1 MLRCQRFPMS
11 PLLEYTILNMRH
23 LSESLHDLALFVEV
37 VRAGS
42 FRHAAVRLSMPL
54 STLSRRIA
62 ALEQRLG
69 MSLLVRT
76 TRSVALASA
85 ARPFY
90 ERCLE
95 VMDAATR
102 AEEALTGG
110 RGRRSVLRVSM
121 PVDLGV
127 ELLGPAIAQFAD
139 TQPDLRVELDL
150 SSHAVDLMREPVDL
164 ALRIGK
170 PMDDRVVARKIGDV
184 KSSICASPALLR
196 RLPAIAAAEQ
206 LSTLPCL
213 DLRTAQGSMAWRVG
227 ALRWDAAPGPS
238 VLGANSVA
246 LVRKWAEE
254 GRGLALLPD
263 HVIAQSVQTRSLV
276 RVLTAHHASSWPLYA
291 ITAARSVPRQVGL
304 LIAHVKAAVAR
315 SPLAVKTEP

>member
-1 MLRCQRFPMS
+1 MG
-11 PLLEYTILNMRH
+11 
-23 LSESLHDLALFVEV
+23 SLQDLALFVEV

-42 FRHAAVRLSMPL
+42 FRHASVRLSMPL

-69 MSLLVRT
+69 MRLLVRT

-85 ARPFY
+85 AKPFF

-102 AEEALTGG
+102 AEEALVGG
-110 RGRRSVLRVSM
+110 SGRQAVLRVSM

-139 TQPDLRVELDL
+139 TQPGLRVELDL
-150 SSHAVDLMREPVDL
+150 SSQAVDLMREPVDL

-170 PMDDRVVARKIGDV
+170 PMDDRVVARKIADV
-184 KSSICASPALLR
+184 TSGVYAAPALLR
-196 RLPAIAAAEQ
+196 RLPTITAVEQ
-206 LSTLPCL
+206 LQALPCL
-213 DLRTAQGSMAWRVG
+213 DLRTAQGSMAWKVG
-227 ALRWDAAPGPS
+227 TLRWDAAPGPC

-246 LVRKWAEE
+246 LVRTWAEE
-254 GRGLALLPD
+254 GRGLALLPA
-263 HVIAQSVQTRSLV
+263 HVVAQSVQARRLV
-276 RVLTAHHASSWPLYA
+276 RVLTVHQTTSWPVYA
-291 ITAARSVPRQVGL
+291 VTATRSVPRQVGL
-304 LIAHVKAAVAR
+304 LIARVKATLAR
-315 SPLAVKTEP
+315 TPLVPTDWGGLN